1 MCSRT
6 KEYVSSKHK
15 QNNKMNLV
23 LHLAKKGGGGEGGGV
38 EGVERRECWH
48 HWLAGGSPAPASG
61 DKFVLMQPTRR
72 VIASLK
78 TGQVGPPRAT

>member
-23 LHLAKKGGGGEGGGV
+23 LHLAKKGGGGV
-38 EGVERRECWH
+38 REE
-48 HWLAGGSPAPASG
+48 
-61 DKFVLMQPTRR
+61 V
-72 VIASLK
+72 
-78 TGQVGPPRAT
+78 